1 MNTILYLTMFSYANN
16 NISFEIAA
24 NQKENCIITL
34 TDAKGDIIKM
44 SEINLSTGTNKII
57 LGEMKFLPKGYYMI
71 NVRTSSQVYLFSA
84 KIYRE
89 ENNDLKEIFLVSDL
103 LD

>member
-16 NISFEIAA
+16 NISFEIAT

-57 LGEMKFLPKGYYMI
+57 LGK
-71 NVRTSSQVYLFSA
+71 YLGH
-84 KIYRE
+84 
-89 ENNDLKEIFLVSDL
+89 
-103 LD
+103 